1 MRIIKTRLSDSTFDI
16 NLAPFLD
23 IIVSVVP
30 LLLLSV
36 VFVEIKMIETPV
48 PQVVQQAIEKDQ
60 KDPDPE
66 VTLNLRV
73 TKAAGFTFEVNQRG
87 GAQSLMTVPLKDGA
101 LDFEGLRAKAQEL
114 KTRFPQVFKLGIAP
128 QGDVPFNDLVK
139 AMDVVRQVP
148 QQAAQQKIA
157 FTDAASGKTVET
169 EFMFPNVTFSN
180 VVGE

>member
-1 MRIIKTRLSDSTFDI
+1 MRIAKTRMSDSTFDI

-48 PQVVQQAIEKDQ
+48 PQVVQQIIENEK

-66 VTLNLRV
+66 VTLTLRV
-73 TKAAGFTFEVNQRG
+73 AKLKGFTFEITQQGKTEQFFIPN
-87 GAQSLMTVPLKDGA
+87 KDGL
-101 LDFEGLRAKAQEL
+101 LDYESLKYKAANL
-114 KTRFPQVFKLGIAP
+114 KRRFPRTFKLGLAP
-128 QGDVPFNDLVK
+128 EADVPFNELVRSMDTVRK
-139 AMDVVRQVP
+139 APETAKKITVTDTATG
-148 QQAAQQKIA
+148 QA
-157 FTDAASGKTVET
+157 VET
-169 EFMFPNVTFSN
+169 DLMFPNVTFAN